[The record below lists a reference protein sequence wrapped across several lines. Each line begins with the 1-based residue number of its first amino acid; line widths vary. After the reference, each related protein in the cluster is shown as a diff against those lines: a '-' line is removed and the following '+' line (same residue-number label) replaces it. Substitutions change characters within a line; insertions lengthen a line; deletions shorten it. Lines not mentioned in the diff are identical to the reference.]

1 MSIEHGTWQ
10 DFLRD
15 NLIFLDSLPLLSLP
29 LPGNR
34 PQEFIIVKENYSV
47 PPSQGFN
54 DGSDWPRWY
63 KGPPIAYIQQVIV
76 KSAVVPWSKT
86 LVLTDAY
93 RGPLAEVFSI
103 VDAITSEKTNE

>member
-1 MSIEHGTWQ
+1 MYI
-10 DFLRD
+10 FL
-15 NLIFLDSLPLLSLP
+15 IFFFLDSLPLLSLP